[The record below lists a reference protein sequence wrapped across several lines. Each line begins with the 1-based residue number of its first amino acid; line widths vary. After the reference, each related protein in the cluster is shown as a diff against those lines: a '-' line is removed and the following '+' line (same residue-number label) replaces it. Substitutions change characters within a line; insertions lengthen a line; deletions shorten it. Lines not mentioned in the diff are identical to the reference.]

1 MCSGQVGGACMCSG
15 QVGGACMCSG
25 QVGGACMC
33 SIHTL
38 YVGIAQT
45 NVLPLSSS
53 LIISKAMMLSL
64 LLVWM

>member
-1 MCSGQVGGACMCSG
+1 
-15 QVGGACMCSG
+15 
-25 QVGGACMC
+25 MC

-45 NVLPLSSS
+45 NVLLIS

>member
-1 MCSGQVGGACMCSG
+1 
-15 QVGGACMCSG
+15 
-25 QVGGACMC
+25 MC

-45 NVLPLSSS
+45 NVLPLSS